1 MKTPTSTLK
10 KERRR
15 RPTCLAICV
24 RCSAAILT
32 LAICTLSGSTTLAQ
46 SLRAEKILEWKFSN
60 AEDKN
65 SDALPDDWQRL
76 RDRGHPFYIETLI
89 VPRDLQIAKE
99 AAAAK
104 KLLVQLMRAYEVG
117 RWDPYYIPEV
127 TPPALAK
134 FLDEQ
139 VLDNCLEIRMDG
151 GGAEM
156 RSPLFPMDPR
166 FSFRIQAEQST
177 LGLNGHDS
185 WLELQL
191 LDENQEILDSIKT
204 PSISGSNDWK
214 TVVKE
219 ASSPAGGLLRWGRVV
234 CKVEPQQ
241 TAHIKGIA
249 RFDNIQ
255 IYRMPRLTLSTD
267 LAHSVAEP
275 NQPIRVD
282 CKAMGIK
289 SQINQVLFQLRDIE
303 GTLVSEAEVDLNM
316 RGTPKEPPHLVSSER
331 KRETSSHLNI
341 ETKEAFD
348 GIASWEF
355 AIPNPGLY
363 RVSVDLGQVTS
374 VSQRRELLLSVLKP
388 DAKLDAGPFGWS
400 IPSFTPILSTA
411 ELPELATRFGAKWVK
426 YPIWFDMNDEL
437 KAEQIASMTDRLQAF
452 SINCVGVFDQ
462 PPASQRNDF
471 GPSADELYAVNMFRE
486 SETWEPLLEPV
497 LTRIG
502 MKLTWFQF
510 GSDLDLSFAGSS
522 EIAQILG
529 NIRSRLQT
537 YCQELQL
544 VVGWDWIESPP
555 PSGANQPWNA
565 VHFRSTPQLTSEELR
580 AYAKAHSE
588 KTQATW
594 VNLLPLSKS
603 RYMLADR
610 VKDLCERMIE
620 IRRSNVQAAFLHDPA
635 NAETGLFNEDGS
647 ASELLIPWH
656 TLVSHL
662 GTGSY
667 VGSVTM
673 PGRST
678 NHVFENA
685 EGGAMILWNP
695 SQTSEQIFLGKDIQ
709 VSDIW
714 GKTIPVEQVKKPN
727 GLIEQKF
734 EVGKWPIFV
743 RGVNVNI
750 IRWRQKFDVQITNL
764 ASRVGSGL
772 TLPIT
777 VSNTFDDAISGNAT
791 LVCESLISSG
801 KATLQLQ
808 LRSGQTQELEI
819 PIDLRADAS
828 AGEHELRFDFEVDA
842 SQKYIF
848 SVYRSVVL
856 GLGDI
861 QITWEVNRID
871 PDNVLLRFEVTNK
884 TSTSVSF
891 DCKIFPPGKPYERFQ
906 ILDAEP
912 GTSSKEVTLSLPQT
926 GELNE
931 HWIRCEGIG
940 SGRILNYRVKL

>member
-10 KERRR
+10 KVRRR
-15 RPTCLAICV
+15 RPRCLATCV
-24 RCSAAILT
+24 RLAAILT
-32 LAICTLSGSTTLAQ
+32 LAICNLGDSKTLAQ

-76 RDRGHPFYIETLI
+76 RDRAHPFYIETLI
-89 VPRDLQIAKE
+89 VPRDLQLAKE

-104 KLLVQLMRAYEVG
+104 KLLVQLMHAYDVG

-127 TPPALAK
+127 TPPALAE

-156 RSPLFPMDPR
+156 HSPVFPMDPR
-166 FSFRIQAEQST
+166 FSYRIQAEQST
-177 LGLNGHDS
+177 IGLNGHDA

-191 LDENQEILDSIKT
+191 LDDNQDVLDSIAT
-204 PSISGSNDWK
+204 APISGSNDWK
-214 TVVKE
+214 TFVEE
-219 ASSPAGGLLRWGRVV
+219 ANSPAGGQLRWGRVL
-234 CKVEPQQ
+234 CKVEPKQ

-249 RFDNIQ
+249 RFDNIR

-267 LAHSVAEP
+267 IAHNVAEP
-275 NQPIRVD
+275 NQSIHVD

-289 SQINQVLFQLRDIE
+289 SHVNQVLFQLRDID
-303 GTLVSEAEVDLNM
+303 GILVSQAEVELNM
-316 RGTPKEPPHLVSSER
+316 RGESKESSHLVSSER
-331 KRETSSHLNI
+331 KRGTSTHLNLS
-341 ETKEAFD
+341 TQDAYD

-355 AIPNPGLY
+355 RIPNPGLY
-363 RVSVDLGQVTS
+363 RVSVDLGQDTS
-374 VSQRRELLLSVLKP
+374 VNQRRELLLSVLETQ
-388 DAKLDAGPFGWS
+388 AELDAGPFGWS
-400 IPSFTPILSTA
+400 IPSFTPTLSTA

-426 YPIWFDMNDEL
+426 YPIWFDDRDDM

-471 GPSADELYAVNMFRE
+471 GPAADELYAVNMFRE

-522 EIAQILG
+522 EIEQILRD
-529 NIRSRLQT
+529 IRARLQT

-565 VHFRSTPQLTSEELR
+565 VHYRSTPQLTQAELR
-580 AYAKAHSE
+580 AYSSAAGE

-603 RYMLADR
+603 NYRLVDR

-620 IRRSNVQAAFLHDPA
+620 IRRSNLQAAFLYDPA
-635 NAETGLFNEDGS
+635 NAETGLLNEDGS
-647 ASELLIPWH
+647 ATELLIPWH

-662 GTGSY
+662 GKGTY
-667 VGSVTM
+667 VGSVKL
-673 PGRST
+673 PGHSV

-685 EGGAMILWNP
+685 EGGTMVLWNP
-695 SQTSEQIFLGKDIQ
+695 SQTKEQIFLGKEIE

-714 GKTIPVEQVKKPN
+714 GKSVPVEQVERHA
-727 GLIEQKF
+727 GLIEQRF

-743 RGVNVNI
+743 RGVNTNI
-750 IRWRQKFDVQITNL
+750 IRWRQKFDVQVTNL

-777 VSNTFDDAISGNAT
+777 LANTFEDSISGNVT
-791 LVCESLISSG
+791 LVCESLIASG
-801 KATLQLQ
+801 KANIQLQ
-808 LRSGQTQELEI
+808 LRPGQVEEMEI

-828 AGEHELRFDFEVDA
+828 AGEHELRFAFEVDT
-842 SQKYIF
+842 SQKYVF

-861 QITWEVNRID
+861 QITWDANRVDSKDVQI
-871 PDNVLLRFEVTNK
+871 RFEVINNTP
-884 TSTSVSF
+884 SPVSF
-891 DCKIFPPGKPYERFQ
+891 DCKIFPPGRPYERFQ
-906 ILDAEP
+906 IIDAEP
-912 GTSSKEVTLSLPQT
+912 GTSSREVTLSFPET
-926 GELNE
+926 DELQE